1 MFLLLSRLSLFVEL
15 DGDDKKAKKRK
26 KEDKERERSR
36 GRDRRGEEKGE
47 RRRRSRSD
55 SPDPHSLPPV
65 QPAAAYAF
73 DHEFEEMKWALN
85 MGLIGNC
92 PPFFASVPDQ
102 DPSDSLLFG
111 PRFVIFCMYSRISV
125 LRINYRR

>member
-1 MFLLLSRLSLFVEL
+1 MFLLLSRPSSFVEL

-92 PPFFASVPDQ
+92 PFFASVADQ
-102 DPSDSLLFG
+102 DP
-111 PRFVIFCMYSRISV
+111 
-125 LRINYRR
+125 